1 VEVSTKYTCHEETGK
16 SGNTSKRI
24 HYKVRDDLICFFDK
38 LFTNLNKLD
47 NMKRFLYTNNK
58 PWYLGFNGVAVKV
71 FGVGDQSRS
80 ITKDKEEADHKNI
93 EDQGSSE

>member
-1 VEVSTKYTCHEETGK
+1 
-16 SGNTSKRI
+16 
-24 HYKVRDDLICFFDK
+24 
-38 LFTNLNKLD
+38 
-47 NMKRFLYTNNK
+47 MKRFLYTNNK